1 MYPID
6 FVEAHKKLLKGV
18 KKEVGHGRVPSP
30 RERRERF
37 VQTDVKSNAW
47 DHLLIELIPFLI

>member
-1 MYPID
+1 MKI
-6 FVEAHKKLLKGV
+6 V
-18 KKEVGHGRVPSP
+18 KKKVGHGRVPSP